1 MRKKIK
7 EDIGLID
14 YFKDEIPSPSEIIL
28 KAIEINLV
36 SPFDDLEYLKR
47 NFSRMIEEIQKDAY
61 RIYLSAEEQAGM
73 NAIRQ
78 VLLRR
83 ISGSSSSNI
92 IIEEVSGMFS
102 EFNRFFLSLAQSRK
116 PRAGSAFEIVL
127 KTLFK
132 KFDYPFVEQAVIN
145 GKPDFLMPSKIYY
158 DINPMDCIIFTAK
171 RTLRERWKQIVT
183 EGTRGLGF
191 FLATIDEEVSNAQLE
206 EMKKNRIHLVVP
218 ENIKL
223 RLYLKA
229 HNVLTFEE
237 FFQYHL
243 DPAVTRWKSK
253 KII

>member
-7 EDIGLID
+7 EKTGLID
-14 YFKDEIPSPSEIIL
+14 FFKEEIPSPSEIIL
-28 KAIEINLV
+28 RAIERKLIP
-36 SPFDDLEYLKR
+36 PFDNPEYLKK
-47 NFSRMIEEIQKDAY
+47 NFSNLIEEIQKDAY
-61 RIYLSAEEQAGM
+61 RLYLEAEEQAGK

-78 VLLRR
+78 VLSPR
-83 ISGSSSSNI
+83 ISESSSANAV
-92 IIEEVSGMFS
+92 IEEVAGMFR
-102 EFNRFFLSLAQSRK
+102 EFDRFFLSLTQSRR

-145 GKPDFLMPSKIYY
+145 GKPDFLMPSKDYY
-158 DINPMDCIIFTAK
+158 VKNAMDCIIFTAK

-191 FLATIDEEVSNAQLE
+191 FLATIDEKVSTPQLE
-206 EMKKNRIHLVVP
+206 EMKKNRIYLVVP
-218 ENIKL
+218 ESLKKS
-223 RLYLKA
+223 LYSET

-243 DPAVTRWKSK
+243 DPAVIRWKAK
-253 KII
+253 KIL